1 MLHAGT
7 WRGAKIMLSVTSNT
21 SGNTSSVCE
30 RVIAKTTG
38 VALKDYNTDAFFGK
52 GKSLTREKR
61 EELILKY
68 SHLIKYVAGRLA
80 MRLPPNISQDD
91 LISSGVIGLMD
102 AIEKFD
108 PSKKIHFKTYAEFRI
123 RGAML
128 DELRSLDWIPR
139 SIRKTTTE
147 LEKTYEYLEKELNR
161 PAEDKEV
168 AEALGISIEKFHK
181 LLDKTKSV
189 TFLDI
194 ETVRRR
200 TLDNNE
206 NDLFDLIAD
215 DSEIDPFVLFNK
227 TEIKEIL
234 IKAIIPLP
242 EKEKTVISLYYYED
256 LTMREIGEIMGYT
269 ESRISQVHTKAMLR
283 LRARLASVAEEINK

>member
-1 MLHAGT
+1 MLLVTSDISGDTFLGRKRVTAKT
-7 WRGAKIMLSVTSNT
+7 AKIP
-21 SGNTSSVCE
+21 
-30 RVIAKTTG
+30 
-38 VALKDYNTDAFFGK
+38 LKDYTDAFFGN
-52 GKSLTREKR
+52 GQSLTQERR

-68 SHLIKYVAGRLA
+68 SPLIKYVAGRLA

-108 PSKKIHFKTYAEFRI
+108 SSKNIRFKTYAEFRI

-139 SIRKTTTE
+139 SIRKLTTE
-147 LEKTYEYLEKELNR
+147 LEKTYGYLEKELNR

-168 AEALGISIEKFHK
+168 AEALGVSIEKFHK
-181 LLDKTKSV
+181 LLDKTKSI

-194 ETVRRR
+194 ENIRRR
-200 TLDNNE
+200 MPDDNE

-215 DSEIDPFVLFNK
+215 DGKIDPFALLNK

-234 IKAIIPLP
+234 IKAINALP
-242 EKEKTVISLYYYED
+242 EKEKIVVSLYYYED

-269 ESRISQVHTKAMLR
+269 ESRISQMHTKAMLR
-283 LRARLASVAEEINK
+283 LRAHLASVAEEIDE